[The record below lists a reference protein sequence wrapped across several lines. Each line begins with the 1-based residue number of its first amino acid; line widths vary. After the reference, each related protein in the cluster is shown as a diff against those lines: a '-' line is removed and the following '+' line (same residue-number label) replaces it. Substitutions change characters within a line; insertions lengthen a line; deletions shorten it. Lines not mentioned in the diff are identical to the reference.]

1 MAVLALAPAT
11 ILMGATLPTL
21 TRYLARD
28 ASLSGAFSRLYA
40 ANTIGAIVGTTLAGF
55 ILIELL
61 GLSGALAVGAGCS
74 AVAGLAA
81 LWLGRGGRRAARRER
96 RSDDRSERAR
106 SPQPDAPTADRPVR
120 QSGPIPDSP

>member
-1 MAVLALAPAT
+1 MAILALAPAT

-28 ASLSGAFSRLYA
+28 ASLTGAFSRLYA

-55 ILIELL
+55 VLIELL

-81 LWLGRGGRRAARRER
+81 LWLASRRARGRRRGAPIRR
-96 RSDDRSERAR
+96 RSARARGDGPGADAPTSRPDGPAR
-106 SPQPDAPTADRPVR
+106 SP
-120 QSGPIPDSP
+120 DSR